1 VRSVV
6 VHLHLSQ
13 PPREDPWLG
22 EIERE
27 PEAAP
32 DHDWTAR
39 MERTCYRPLA
49 AARLLDA
56 EGRIRRVVDTLALTS
71 FDAAPTL
78 LAWMADQAPATYAAV
93 LNADRASRAR
103 LGHGNALAHPYD
115 HALLPLLSRRDKET
129 EVRWGIADFRRRFG
143 RDPDGMWC
151 PETAVDDETLD
162 VLAAHGIRFTIVAP
176 HQLATVPADG
186 RPGRYRTG
194 GGHEIALAVYDDAL
208 AREVAF
214 GGALRDGRSWA
225 RRLADDARA
234 DADAAA
240 DADAWIGV
248 DAQPTRLT
256 SVATAA
262 EVYGHHHAFGEMALA
277 AMLDAAGTRPHAQVE
292 NYASALARRPA
303 DQDVTLVGPSSWS
316 CPHGVERW
324 RRDCGC
330 RADPTSGQGWRAPL
344 RAAVEALQQALHER
358 FVREGT
364 PLFGEAGVAPWP
376 ARDAYLDAG
385 VGAVPATHDPVWARE
400 LLEMEREALRLHT
413 SSAFFGDTLD
423 RPEVR
428 MLLRH
433 AARALALAGPNGPQL
448 ERRFLQALDAV
459 PGEDEGTTAGDLYV
473 AHGRPALPAAVRV
486 AAGWAAAR
494 AVGLAGETAIPDA
507 WRVHVESASPDDVRA
522 PGHEA
527 LLSVADRRL
536 GRRHAS
542 RCGSTYPDRPVA
554 GGAARSHDGAAAAE
568 GAPYR
573 LADVDP
579 RASRSWC
586 ARGRA
591 RAGRARHPARAGG
604 GGEARRRARA
614 RAQPRSSWRCA
625 ARSSCACST
634 PRSARCW
641 RRARRRCPSWC
652 RARSCARCSAWR
664 STPPGGAGAR
674 AGAGRSR
681 RVGGRRGAA
690 RRADDAGAGARRR
703 EAGRSRAAGAGG
715 LAPRLLDA
723 SLDGRARRGL
733 RRVAG
738 SSSVAQARPCA
749 WRGRRV
755 ARAAARTGY
764 IRGTAARRARVDSGL
779 ARRRLRAVDHRPRSV
794 TTVLFAA
801 PLLSDAASRMVRAVG
816 GLPAFAW
823 ASSRRIR
830 SSAPTVRRAR
840 PRARTGASTTSATRR
855 SCAGRSTRSP
865 PDSARRTGCSAPT
878 SSCRCRWP
886 RSASGWASRGW
897 AARRRTT
904 SATRRG

>member
-494 AVGLAGETAIPDA
+494 AVGLAGEAAIPDA
-507 WRVHVESASPDDVRA
+507 WRVHVESASPDDGAR

-536 GRRHAS
+536 GAEARFAVRVDVPGPAES
-542 RCGSTYPDRPVA
+542 P
-554 GGAARSHDGAAAAE
+554 AARRDRTTA
-568 GAPYR
+568 R
-573 LADVDP
+573 RRP
-579 RASRSWC
+579 RARRTGWPTSIRAASRSWC

-614 RAQPRSSWRCA
+614 RAQRGRAGPAPRGRRA
-625 ARSSCACST
+625 
-634 PRSARCW
+634 PARC
-641 RRARRRCPSWC
+641 R
-652 RARSCARCSAWR
+652 
-664 STPPGGAGAR
+664 GAR
-674 AGAGRSR
+674 AAG
-681 RVGGRRGAA
+681 GGRGVAAPAGAERARARGAA
-690 RRADDAGAGARRR
+690 TGARRLPAAQARVLGLADLAESAGAGVPHDAQTMLARVRGAVKLDAR
-703 EAGRSRAAGAGG
+703 ER
-715 LAPRLLDA
+715 LAP
-723 SLDGRARRGL
+723 
-733 RRVAG
+733 V
-738 SSSVAQARPCA
+738 A
-749 WRGRRV
+749 WRLG
-755 ARAAARTGY
+755 
-764 IRGTAARRARVDSGL
+764 
-779 ARRRLRAVDHRPRSV
+779 
-794 TTVLFAA
+794 F
-801 PLLSDAASRMVRAVG
+801 
-816 GLPAFAW
+816 
-823 ASSRRIR
+823 
-830 SSAPTVRRAR
+830 
-840 PRARTGASTTSATRR
+840 
-855 SCAGRSTRSP
+855 STRAWMGE
-865 PDSARRTGCSAPT
+865 PDAG
-878 SSCRCRWP
+878 
-886 RSASGWASRGW
+886 
-897 AARRRTT
+897 
-904 SATRRG
+904 